1 MLKLLK
7 YLKRSVIPI
16 LIIVLLLVF
25 QAMCDLALPDYTS
38 DIVNVG
44 IQQGGVEDT
53 VPTVIRQSS
62 LTELEEVILPEDL
75 PVVEESYS
83 MISRED
89 LSEQE
94 YQKDVKKYPALENE
108 PLYLLHD
115 SVTNQTRSDLNR
127 IFGDAFLTE
136 TVLNSDNP
144 TVTAAK
150 QQIIS
155 GLPVQ
160 QQAEAESLSLNDLI
174 LSIPNESRVKFQQS
188 INRQIEEYGD
198 MTITQLAAPMVLS
211 EYEAIGMDVDSM
223 QMHYLLIAGVQMLLI
238 ALCSLT
244 AVVLVTLL
252 SSRVAA
258 SFGQELRSRTFRQVL
273 QFSGKE
279 MDQFSTASLI
289 TRSTNDVQQIQLLM
303 PMLLRIVFYAPIIA
317 IGGIIKVMSTQIS
330 LLWVIA
336 LAVLAIF
343 SVVAVLFLF
352 ALPKFNII
360 QSLIDKL
367 NLVMREILTG
377 LPVIRAF
384 STQKQERKRFD
395 DANAELTK
403 INLFVNRMMACMMPA
418 MMFIMNASAILI
430 VWVGGHGVDAGT
442 MQVGN
447 MMAVI
452 QYSMQI
458 IISFLMISIISI
470 MLPRASVAADRIAEV
485 LNTQVSIQDPENP
498 KSFDENQKGVV
509 AFEHVSFRYPGA
521 EENVLTDIN
530 FVAKPGETTALI
542 GSTGSGKSTLINLI
556 PRFYDVSEGRVLVD
570 GADVRDVTL
579 YDLRARLGYVPQKGI
594 LFSGTIE
601 ENIAYGK
608 DGLPSEQ
615 VKAAATIA
623 QATEFIES
631 KPMKYQSEVAQGGSN
646 VSGGQRQRLSI
657 ARAISGS
664 PEIYIFDDSF
674 SALDYKTDRML
685 RKELK
690 QATSNA
696 TVLIVAQRISTI
708 MHAEKILVIDEG
720 LIVGQGTH
728 SELLKNCPIYRE
740 IAESQL
746 SKEELEHA

>member
-1 MLKLLK
+1 
-7 YLKRSVIPI
+7 
-16 LIIVLLLVF
+16 
-25 QAMCDLALPDYTS
+25 
-38 DIVNVG
+38 
-44 IQQGGVEDT
+44 
-53 VPTVIRQSS
+53 
-62 LTELEEVILPEDL
+62 
-75 PVVEESYS
+75 
-83 MISRED
+83 
-89 LSEQE
+89 
-94 YQKDVKKYPALENE
+94 
-108 PLYLLHD
+108 
-115 SVTNQTRSDLNR
+115 
-127 IFGDAFLTE
+127 
-136 TVLNSDNP
+136 
-144 TVTAAK
+144 
-150 QQIIS
+150 
-155 GLPVQ
+155 
-160 QQAEAESLSLNDLI
+160 
-174 LSIPNESRVKFQQS
+174 
-188 INRQIEEYGD
+188 
-198 MTITQLAAPMVLS
+198 
-211 EYEAIGMDVDSM
+211 M

>member
-44 IQQGGVEDT
+44 IQQGGVEDA

-62 LTELEEVILPEDL
+62 LTELEELILPEDL

-83 MISRED
+83 LVSRED

-108 PLYLLHD
+108 PLYLLND
-115 SVTNQTRSDLNR
+115 SVSSQTRSDLNR

-160 QQAEAESLSLNDLI
+160 QQAEAKSLSLNELI
-174 LSIPNESRVKFQQS
+174 LSIPKESRVKFQQS

-198 MTITQLAAPMVLS
+198 MAITQLAAPMVLS
-211 EYEAIGMDVDSM
+211 EYQAIGMDVDIM

-238 ALCSLT
+238 ALCSVT

-252 SSRVAA
+252 ASRVAA

-317 IGGIIKVMSTQIS
+317 IGGIIKVMSTQTS

-395 DANAELTK
+395 DANTELTK
-403 INLFVNRMMACMMPA
+403 INLFVNRIMACMMPT

-485 LNTQVSIQDPENP
+485 LNTQVSIQDPEDP
-498 KSFDENQKGVV
+498 KPFDENQKGVV

-556 PRFYDVSEGRVLVD
+556 PRFYDVSEGRILVD

-579 YDLRARLGYVPQKGI
+579 YDLRARLGYVPQKGV

-615 VKAAATIA
+615 VEASAAIA

-728 SELLKNCPIYRE
+728 SELLKTCPIYRE